1 MPAARLRLV
10 FAVIPAK
17 PGFGTVDGATGMSE
31 WLALGS
37 GEIATMALV
46 LENQN
51 KIVLLD
57 DTLCP
62 MNC

>member
-1 MPAARLRLV
+1 
-10 FAVIPAK
+10 
-17 PGFGTVDGATGMSE
+17 MSE

-57 DTLCP
+57 DMLCP

>member
-1 MPAARLRLV
+1 V

-57 DTLCP
+57 DMLCP